1 MGAVSAGDGAGRST
15 GAGPGADSDIPG
27 SGTTGSSVTDWEA
40 LADPAYPTSSPTD
53 LGEPLQTLE
62 PLQPVFDGVAVPAF
76 WSRLAGPL
84 QRALDELWDGSGLLE
99 RGRPRQWVT
108 LHFGRMALH
117 ARGWERLRSS
127 GDAYRPDPALADL
140 PAQGLDALR
149 ERWERLRVWRAR
161 RAWGEELVEA
171 GQRAERALQRAE
183 TLDLEGCDTPALARG
198 PLDEREWTDILVPWL
213 SLRVGRGAEGE
224 PQRRIERGLRSERR
238 LAAEI
243 GRRLAR
249 EGVLQKAAD
258 VAYLTVDER
267 IRSVHEASVFW
278 QKLAQARAR
287 RVERFLDLEVPTH
300 FAGRPDVELAK
311 P

>member
-1 MGAVSAGDGAGRST
+1 MEAVSEGAGAGTSSGSVPSIATSST
-15 GAGPGADSDIPG
+15 
-27 SGTTGSSVTDWEA
+27 TDWDA
-40 LADPAYPTSSPTD
+40 LADPAYPTSTPPE
-53 LGEPLQTLE
+53 LGDPIQTLE
-62 PLQPVFDGVAVPAF
+62 PLLPVFDGVAVPST
-76 WSRLAGPL
+76 WSRLHGPL
-84 QRALDELWDGSGLLE
+84 QRALDELWEGSGLLD
-99 RGRPRQWVT
+99 RGRPAQWVT

-127 GDAYRPDPALADL
+127 GETYRPDPALADL
-140 PAQGLDALR
+140 PAQGLEALR
-149 ERWERLRVWRAR
+149 DRWERFRIWRAR
-161 RAWGEELVEA
+161 RTWREELADVEE
-171 GQRAERALQRAE
+171 GAERALRRAE

-198 PLDEREWTDILVPWL
+198 PLDERDWTDILLPWL

-238 LAAEI
+238 VAVEI

-249 EGVLQKAAD
+249 EGVLQKPAD

-287 RVERFLDLEVPTH
+287 RVERFIDLEVPTH

-311 P
+311 S